1 MKYEP
6 NTLLKALPASL
17 GQLGAL
23 KKLTL
28 CDLNELQDSAEMPDL
43 FGLTALRELTL

>member
-1 MKYEP
+1 VKYEP

-28 CDLNELQDSAEMPDL
+28 CDLMSCRTL
-43 FGLTALRELTL
+43 LRCRIYSG